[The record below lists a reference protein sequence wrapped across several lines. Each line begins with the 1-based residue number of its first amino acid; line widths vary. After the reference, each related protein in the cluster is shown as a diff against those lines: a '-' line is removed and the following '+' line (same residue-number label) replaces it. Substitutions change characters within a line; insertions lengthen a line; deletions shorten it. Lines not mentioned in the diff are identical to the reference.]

1 MEADARTL
9 LTLVGPLA
17 IMYMTY
23 SSVQSTAVAG
33 NTANLKS
40 IPLGPIAAPPKLPSS
55 EAKLRNPFVP
65 RQGSSHGRVEEDAK
79 ADPEK
84 SDQPLHLD
92 GTAMMGKTR
101 FAIINGIRVIEGDY
115 FRGLRLTAVAPTQV
129 TLVGEGQ
136 EIVLPLEIAKSDR
149 IRVPSPLSTDS
160 SRSQRP
166 QAPQATKD
174 PEAPNTSKTA
184 KDAAKEP

>member
-1 MEADARTL
+1 VEADARTL

-33 NTANLKS
+33 KAANLKS
-40 IPLGPIAAPPKLPSS
+40 IPLGPITAPPKLPSS

-65 RQGSSHGRVEEDAK
+65 RHGAKPAHEDDAQN

-84 SDQPLHLD
+84 SDQPLHLN
-92 GTAMMGKTR
+92 GTAMIGKTR
-101 FAIINGIRVIEGDY
+101 FAIINGIRVVEGDY
-115 FRGLRLTAVAPTQV
+115 FRGLRLTAVGATEV

-136 EIVLPLEIAKSDR
+136 EVVLPLEIAKSDR
-149 IRVPSPLSTDS
+149 IRIPSPLGTGSD
-160 SRSQRP
+160 RSQRP
-166 QAPQATKD
+166 QAP
-174 PEAPNTSKTA
+174 ESSKTA
-184 KDAAKEP
+184 QDTVKEP